1 MAYSKDDLVREIVAK
16 LSGLATG
23 QPPDPE
29 DAARVEAMLPGVIS
43 ELSGLNI
50 IYIADADS
58 VPEAAFNSVVSYA
71 AEAMAY
77 DFLRTPDEAKQKFAE
92 SKLRTLQR
100 IGKGTGQ
107 NLTTDPVLR
116 AGARRWGYRIL

>member
-1 MAYSKDDLVREIVAK
+1 MAYSKDDLVREIVAD

-23 QPPDPE
+23 QPPAAE
-29 DAARVEAMLPGVIS
+29 DAARVEALLPAVIS

-58 VPEAAFNSVVSYA
+58 VPDAAFRSVVSYA

-77 DFLRTPDEAKQKFAE
+77 DFLRAPNEAKQAAAE

-100 IGKGTGQ
+100 IGKGTGGPLRVDRA
-107 NLTTDPVLR
+107 LTP
-116 AGARRWGYRIL
+116 RRRYGFTL